1 MYMIAMST
9 CEWAGFNETKD
20 RNSEF
25 YLSNSFEDN
34 LSSSS
39 SDIHLMLNKNYVN
52 DINLNVRILGD
63 WNIPDWDNK

>member
-25 YLSNSFEDN
+25 DLSNSFEDN